1 MDRAFTLPVDDGYV
15 TRLRPPG
22 VLADVLR
29 EGGWSEVAVEEL
41 ESQMV
46 MPSGDQV
53 WAFVAG
59 VGGVVSTILAE

>member
-15 TRLRPPG
+15 TRHRPPG

-29 EGGWSEVAVEEL
+29 EGGWSEVTVEEL
-41 ESQMV
+41 KSQMV
-46 MPSGDQV
+46 MSSGDQV